1 MRFRVGSEQSDG
13 NNSTCHYKLTNM
25 VWVCYRPHQLL
36 LWSGALN
43 LEITSEAI
51 LADPVRL
58 CPWRGGSTS
67 VVPGV
72 VKGVGMTPVQEMAG
86 QTVNLPYSE
95 SEDL

>member
-1 MRFRVGSEQSDG
+1 MRFRVCSEQSDG
-13 NNSTCHYKLTNM
+13 NNPTCQYKLTNM
-25 VWVCYRPHQLL
+25 VWVCYRLHQLL

-43 LEITSEAI
+43 LEITREAI
-51 LADPVRL
+51 LADPARL